1 MSVALPLALPLALPM
16 FRLSRARAH
25 RTPLGLGLPALL
37 VLCVLALCL
46 LAPSMAFASEGT
58 GGSLPY
64 EGWLTNLRN
73 SVTGPVAFTLS
84 LIGIVVAGGILIFGG
99 ELNAFFRTL
108 IFIVLVM
115 ALLVGAQNM
124 MSTFFGR
131 GALIAAAPG
140 VPIPHAGL
148 AERVGVRVGVRG
160 EHVGAVRLSA
170 VNVSAVS
177 VNAQGA

>member
-1 MSVALPLALPLALPM
+1 MHVALSS
-16 FRLSRARAH
+16 FRLDRNAVFY
-25 RTPLGLGLPALL
+25 LG
-37 VLCVLALCL
+37 VLALLSFFL
-46 LAPSMAFASEGT
+46 LAPHTAFASEGT

-64 EGWLTNLRN
+64 ESWLTNLRN

-99 ELNAFFRTL
+99 ELNGFFRTL

-131 GALIAAAPG
+131 GAEIAAAPDAS
-140 VPIPHAGL
+140 IQHAKR
-148 AERVGVRVGVRG
+148 AD
-160 EHVGAVRLSA
+160 SA
-170 VNVSAVS
+170 IFNKQA
-177 VNAQGA
+177 A